1 MVVLAKVL
9 GCSIPDLYRRRD
21 TGNVIISDIFVM
33 KRTEMLAQTLA
44 MESGDLSKLIFNAGD
59 QLDEAHTTTLRAI
72 EDLTNAE
79 RQQERAIDLLAH
91 AGRAEVVD
99 GSPDA

>member
-44 MESGDLSKLIFNAGD
+44 MESGDLSKLISTQAISLTRPTPRPCE
-59 QLDEAHTTTLRAI
+59 QSRTSLTLSASKSGPSI
-72 EDLTNAE
+72 
-79 RQQERAIDLLAH
+79 
-91 AGRAEVVD
+91 
-99 GSPDA
+99 S